1 MPQHHPSYGAVAGGP
16 HTNPSRANTGQVT
29 HNIYVKVVTGADA
42 DHKSRGITIDVLKY
56 VHSRLPMFARMGL
69 TVKVNKIRSEDL
81 QNPRLV
87 EAMRKRGIT
96 RLPAMTT
103 SNSVYIGLK
112 EISDVYERNIKEF
125 AAVASRGEH
134 PVEGFLPEDD
144 LDNFYR
150 NEMTFDRAN
159 EDEQETGIGEGDEMM
174 DSYRHMMEHRENKG
188 PGSSRL
194 AAGRPVSTTGN
205 FRSAP
210 PRPPSSVRPD
220 NIAPPPRRPVD
231 AEDAEIQDTIDR
243 LARDIDDGTRERA
256 FAGGGGDSLD
266 DDGADPQDDL
276 MERAYWSNQ
285 SETL

>member
-1 MPQHHPSYGAVAGGP
+1 MPQHHPSYGAIVGGP
-16 HTNPSRANTGQVT
+16 RTNTGRAT
-29 HNIYVKVVTGADA
+29 HNIYVKVVTGDDV
-42 DHKSRGITIDVLKY
+42 DHKSRGITLGVLKY
-56 VHSRLPMFARMGL
+56 VHSRLPMFAQMGL
-69 TVKVNKIRSEDL
+69 IVKVNKIRSEDL

-125 AAVASRGEH
+125 TAVASRGEH

-150 NEMTFDRAN
+150 NEMSFDRVN
-159 EDEQETGIGEGDEMM
+159 EDEQESGIGEGDEMM

-188 PGSSRL
+188 PGHSRQT
-194 AAGRPVSTTGN
+194 ASRPVSTTGN

-210 PRPPSSVRPD
+210 PPPPSSIRPD
-220 NIAPPPRRPVD
+220 NIAPPSRRPVD
-231 AEDAEIQDTIDR
+231 AEDVEIQDTINR
-243 LARDIDDGTRERA
+243 LARDIDGGMRERA
-256 FAGGGGDSLD
+256 FTGGGGDSLD
-266 DDGADPQDDL
+266 DDDGGADPQDDL